1 MTEYT
6 ATIGLEVHAQVRTR
20 SKMFD
25 GCDAAYAGA
34 APNSHVSVVSLG
46 LPGALPVVNQR
57 AIEWAARTGL
67 AINCRINPHS
77 VFSRKHYPYPDLP
90 KGYQITQ
97 YDQPLC
103 SDGWVEI
110 RTEAGQVRRIGI
122 ERLHIEEDTGRLVHA
137 DDHSHSL
144 IDYNR
149 SGVPLMEIVSR
160 PDIETPEEARLYFQ
174 KLRQILVWIGVNSGN
189 LEEGALRC
197 DANVS
202 VRPRGQR
209 EYGTK
214 IEIKNMNSFRA
225 VEQAVAYEIKRQ
237 IGVLQSGGSLQQETR
252 GWNDARGITES
263 QRSKEFAHDYR
274 YFPEPD
280 IPPLVLSEAWIAE
293 RAAEL
298 PELPDA
304 RRVRFEAEYGLSL
317 QDAEQLT
324 AERAVAEYY
333 ESAVSDAAKVGAS
346 AKEVA
351 NWVLNELF
359 RLLKESGEGAERLNE
374 RMPVANLT
382 TLFDLVQRGSINR
395 TVAKEVFAESF
406 ASAANPAQ
414 IVADKGLTQISDSDA
429 LSEMVRVVLADA
441 KNAKAIG
448 EYRSG
453 KSSAIMFL
461 VGQVMRA
468 SQGQANAQTVRE
480 ILERELS

>member
-174 KLRQILVWIGVNSGN
+174 KLRQFWSG
-189 LEEGALRC
+189 
-197 DANVS
+197 S
-202 VRPRGQR
+202 V
-209 EYGTK
+209 
-214 IEIKNMNSFRA
+214 
-225 VEQAVAYEIKRQ
+225 
-237 IGVLQSGGSLQQETR
+237 
-252 GWNDARGITES
+252 
-263 QRSKEFAHDYR
+263 
-274 YFPEPD
+274 
-280 IPPLVLSEAWIAE
+280 
-293 RAAEL
+293 
-298 PELPDA
+298 
-304 RRVRFEAEYGLSL
+304 
-317 QDAEQLT
+317 
-324 AERAVAEYY
+324 
-333 ESAVSDAAKVGAS
+333 
-346 AKEVA
+346 
-351 NWVLNELF
+351 
-359 RLLKESGEGAERLNE
+359 
-374 RMPVANLT
+374 
-382 TLFDLVQRGSINR
+382 
-395 TVAKEVFAESF
+395 
-406 ASAANPAQ
+406 
-414 IVADKGLTQISDSDA
+414 
-429 LSEMVRVVLADA
+429 
-441 KNAKAIG
+441 
-448 EYRSG
+448 
-453 KSSAIMFL
+453 
-461 VGQVMRA
+461 
-468 SQGQANAQTVRE
+468 
-480 ILERELS
+480 